1 MCLALPYKILSVS
14 RPQAT
19 VSCPVGDDQDKI
31 IGINL
36 VPNLKKG
43 DFVLVQNNLAVK
55 KIPKKEAA
63 EIFKMLE

>member
-19 VSCPVGDDQDKI
+19 VSCPVGHDKNKTV
-31 IGINL
+31 GINL
-36 VPNLKKG
+36 VPDLKKG

-55 KIPKKEAA
+55 KVPKKEAA
-63 EIFKMLE
+63 EIFKMLK